1 MVQFILDNFDTI
13 FRNEK
18 SFQTFDKMI
27 LDLAVRGKLVPQ
39 IEDEEPASKLLQKIK
54 EEKERLISEKVIK
67 KEKPLPPITEDEKP
81 FNIPNSWE
89 WVRLGK
95 IIKYTENLDIQKK
108 LSKDTL
114 INYVDIDAIDN
125 KNYSIKEVKIKSVGQ
140 LSSRARRKLKKDYIM
155 YSLVRPYLNN
165 IAIIKENLENYIG
178 STGFVVFKS
187 LETSNTYI
195 LILLLTNYIKEYYL
209 DSIKGFNSPSI
220 NINIFENTLIPLPP
234 LEEQERIVEKVEK
247 LQELSKKFKEIYNSN
262 EKTRTNLKKAI
273 LEEVEKSDTNN
284 ELLISLEKLFG
295 N

>member
-67 KEKPLPPITEDEKP
+67 KEKLLLPITEDEKQ

-89 WVRLGK
+89 WVRLGNVINLNMGQSPK
-95 IIKYTENLDIQKK
+95 GDCVTENKDGIGLIGGPADMLNTDVNITRYTKKPTKICKYGDLILTVRATLGKTIFSNGEYCLGRGVAGISSNFVNLNFIQLVLNNKK
-108 LSKDTL
+108 TYFYEIGKGSTFLQISK
-114 INYVDIDAIDN
+114 VDI
-125 KNYSIKEVKIKSVGQ
+125 
-140 LSSRARRKLKKDYIM
+140 
-155 YSLVRPYLNN
+155 
-165 IAIIKENLENYIG
+165 ENLN
-178 STGFVVFKS
+178 
-187 LETSNTYI
+187 LA
-195 LILLLTNYIKEYYL
+195 
-209 DSIKGFNSPSI
+209 
-220 NINIFENTLIPLPP
+220 LPP

-262 EKTRTNLKKAI
+262 EKTRANLKKAI

-284 ELLISLEKLFG
+284 ELLISLEK
-295 N
+295 